1 MSVRAAIAVLHSLF
15 DLFQEMGGGVSLGP
29 NMREIARRLRMVQ
42 AEAQARGAWSADL
55 AFLAS
60 QLRARAAHYA
70 MTYAP
75 GAAPCPADTARLT
88 EVVRVY
94 SEMLMHLESQLGRD
108 AEPVGPRS
116 RPSRGG

>member
-75 GAAPCPADTARLT
+75 GAAPCPADTARLL
-88 EVVRVY
+88 
-94 SEMLMHLESQLGRD
+94 SLIHI
-108 AEPVGPRS
+108 
-116 RPSRGG
+116 